1 VVGSSDEV
9 GEAAVARGSPS
20 VKASFLIFSSV
31 APAVGRTTRIGA
43 YNRVEQAWSDDP
55 PHAQDGRESA
65 ADLHTLLDR
74 AGEDGP
80 FVLAGHSPGG
90 SYAMTYAAQYPEQV
104 AGMVLL
110 DPSDPYRS
118 TGHDSAD
125 DDTLAAIAVLRSLA
139 RLSIGRLGP
148 ASAWSSLYQP
158 SAGQVQA
165 FAATARGWRNQRDE
179 YAAMPALDA
188 QAQAADLP
196 REHAARRPH
205 HDRVRPRV
213 GPHRRPRPDGCAVR
227 QQQPPRWAPLT
238 TSCRPSTPERPFQ

>member
-1 VVGSSDEV
+1 
-9 GEAAVARGSPS
+9 
-20 VKASFLIFSSV
+20 
-31 APAVGRTTRIGA
+31 
-43 YNRVEQAWSDDP
+43 
-55 PHAQDGRESA
+55 
-65 ADLHTLLDR
+65 
-74 AGEDGP
+74 
-80 FVLAGHSPGG
+80 
-90 SYAMTYAAQYPEQV
+90 
-104 AGMVLL
+104 MVLL

-125 DDTLAAIAVLRSLA
+125 DDTPAAIAVLPSLA
-139 RLSIGRLGP
+139 RLSIGRLIP
-148 ASAWSSLYQP
+148 ASAWSSLSQP

-196 REHAARRPH
+196 REHAARRAH

-227 QQQPPRWAPLT
+227 QQQPPRWAPST
-238 TSCRPSTPERPFQ
+238 TSCRPSTPERPFR